1 MQSRRQREDTGIA
14 QGAKFTA
21 LAGLDRIVKLADS
34 RCQSGRTLAQRF
46 PQANPA
52 RYLIAGTSSGRSFGP
67 EAHSLRGAQGK
78 LDRTRENPAT
88 VRVQQLALRTRR
100 NSLTGAVEKCESHT
114 SAAWRQAWS

>member
-52 RYLIAGTSSGRSFGP
+52 RYLIAGL
-67 EAHSLRGAQGK
+67 HQVGALAQK
-78 LDRTRENPAT
+78 RTRC
-88 VRVQQLALRTRR
+88 VALRE
-100 NSLTGAVEKCESHT
+100 N
-114 SAAWRQAWS
+114 

>member
-52 RYLIAGTSSGRSFGP
+52 RYLIAGTSSGRSFGL

-78 LDRTRENPAT
+78 LGPVLSCVSFSGERTRIK
-88 VRVQQLALRTRR
+88 R
-100 NSLTGAVEKCESHT
+100 GT
-114 SAAWRQAWS
+114 SFYNAR